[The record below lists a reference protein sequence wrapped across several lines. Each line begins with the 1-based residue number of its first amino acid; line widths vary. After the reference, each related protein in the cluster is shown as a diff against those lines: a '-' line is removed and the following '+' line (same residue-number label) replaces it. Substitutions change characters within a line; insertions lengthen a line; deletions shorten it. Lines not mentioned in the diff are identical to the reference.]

1 MPRRVG
7 FALLLL
13 VLSACSKSA
22 TTTGSDL
29 PTGSPAP
36 RGALSQAQ
44 LHDLLLTPA
53 DLPGTSSRREFA
65 GPELTTQPTPQLAL
79 CRGQQAQQP
88 HQLAS
93 VIAKP
98 SKPGDVQ
105 TFELVS
111 AFPSANGATQ
121 AFDNAVADA
130 KACRSYK
137 VEGATFTVEDLK
149 ATAVPAP
156 ARAMQYRL
164 MTKDVLGRDTR
175 TLLQSGR
182 FFVLISGFGLAPK
195 GETLL
200 SYQAAIAAKAVA
212 RLH

>member
-1 MPRRVG
+1 VSRRAIAVV
-7 FALLLL
+7 LLLL
-13 VLSACSKSA
+13 LSACSKSA
-22 TTTGSDL
+22 TTTASDL
-29 PTGSPAP
+29 PTGSPGP
-36 RGALSQAQ
+36 KGDLSQAQ
-44 LHDLLLTPA
+44 LHDLLLSKD

-98 SKPGDVQ
+98 TKPGDVQ
-105 TFELVS
+105 TFELVA
-111 AFPSANGATQ
+111 AFPATAGASD
-121 AFDNAVADA
+121 AFDSAVADA
-130 KACRSYK
+130 RACASYK
-137 VEGATFTVEDLK
+137 VEGAAFTVEDLK
-149 ATAVPAP
+149 PVNVPSP

-175 TLLQSGR
+175 TLVQSGR
-182 FFVLISGFGLAPK
+182 FFVLISGFGLAPE
-195 GETLL
+195 GQTLL
-200 SYQAAIAAKAVA
+200 AYQAGIAAKAVA

>member
-1 MPRRVG
+1 VPRRV
-7 FALLLL
+7 AAVVLILL
-13 VLSACSKSA
+13 LSACSKSA
-22 TTTGSDL
+22 TTSASDR

-44 LHDLLLTPA
+44 LHNLLLTPA

-98 SKPGDVQ
+98 TKPGDVQ

-111 AFPSANGATQ
+111 AFPATAGASD

-130 KACRSYK
+130 RACRSYK
-137 VEGATFTVEDLK
+137 VEGAAFTVESL
-149 ATAVPAP
+149 TAVSVPAP

-175 TLLQSGR
+175 TLVQSGR
-182 FFVLISGFGLAPK
+182 FFVLISGFGLPPA
-195 GETLL
+195 GQTLL
-200 SYQAAIAAKAVA
+200 TYQAAIAATAVA